1 MTTGIPVGLRLRCA
15 TLADAL
21 EVHRLFGRCSP
32 ATRYGRFH
40 GHLREV
46 PPGYLCEALTA
57 GPCRHDALVVQRCG
71 GAELVALASARRV
84 DGPGEPA
91 VDVGV
96 LVEDA
101 EQGRGLGT
109 LLLATLARRAGE
121 RGIAVLTCDVL
132 ATHQRLVAVL
142 RRTLGPVATSRDGG
156 TVHARVRLA

>member
-1 MTTGIPVGLRLRCA
+1 MTAGIPPGLGVRCA

-21 EVHRLFGRCSP
+21 EVHRLFGRCSA

-40 GHLREV
+40 GHLREA
-46 PPGYLCEALTA
+46 PAGYLREALTA
-57 GPCRHDALVVQRCG
+57 APCRHDALVVQRCG